1 MKFRKKPVVIEAWRN
16 EAMSPPPEW
25 VLAATGIRNPS
36 DGSLAIKTLEG
47 VMIAKQGDW
56 VIKGVAGEVYPCK
69 PDIFV
74 ATYEPVE
81 KDPPLGMPF
90 PEEGTTDTFE
100 RPDPE
105 PDPAD
110 EYARAFDNK
119 TRR

>member
-16 EAMSPPPEW
+16 DPMSPPPEW
-25 VLAATGIRNPS
+25 VLEAVGLRNPS

-74 ATYEPVE
+74 ATYEPVTTQTL
-81 KDPPLGMPF
+81 DPNVIYPGSPSAPGPS
-90 PEEGTTDTFE
+90 PEE
-100 RPDPE
+100 RS
-105 PDPAD
+105 
-110 EYARAFDNK
+110 
-119 TRR
+119 